1 MLWVY
6 IIAAVGLVGI
16 MVETWLSY
24 RKEAAQMQ
32 SETVHVRSGIRQN
45 EAAATGI
52 ENKRHASDEH
62 TAELKVE
69 TEKYTAEVEL
79 KRQELDAGALEQAP
93 PGGSLRLRFSQD
105 LSMDGL
111 LILCLALLL
120 TAAGLKLKTVVDLR
134 RARREHSEVLLKRQR
149 LQGARAQAQTAL
161 DRPKCRSGN

>member
-79 KRQELDAGALEQAP
+79 KRQELEELLELWSKHH
-93 PGGSLRLRFSQD
+93 PGDPFDSDSHR
-105 LSMDGL
+105 
-111 LILCLALLL
+111 I
-120 TAAGLKLKTVVDLR
+120 
-134 RARREHSEVLLKRQR
+134 
-149 LQGARAQAQTAL
+149 
-161 DRPKCRSGN
+161 

>member
-52 ENKRHASDEH
+52 ENKR
-62 TAELKVE
+62 
-69 TEKYTAEVEL
+69 
-79 KRQELDAGALEQAP
+79 RQ
-93 PGGSLRLRFSQD
+93 
-105 LSMDGL
+105 
-111 LILCLALLL
+111 
-120 TAAGLKLKTVVDLR
+120 R
-134 RARREHSEVLLKRQR
+134 RAH
-149 LQGARAQAQTAL
+149 
-161 DRPKCRSGN
+161 C

>member
-79 KRQELDAGALEQAP
+79 KAR
-93 PGGSLRLRFSQD
+93 SLRNCWSSGASTTRGIPSTPILTGSDRW
-105 LSMDGL
+105 MD
-111 LILCLALLL
+111 CSSF
-120 TAAGLKLKTVVDLR
+120 VWR
-134 RARREHSEVLLKRQR
+134 
-149 LQGARAQAQTAL
+149 
-161 DRPKCRSGN
+161 CC